1 MQIGM
6 IINGEMFFS
15 QMRQEELWKPD
26 GRDPVYRRIWKRYAE
41 CKLIKTVSFGEGS
54 TMVYCEIS

>member
-26 GRDPVYRRIWKRYAE
+26 GRDPVYLRIGERYAE

-54 TMVYCEIS
+54 TMV